1 MDGRPFFVL
10 SCAVDPG
17 LLTNVARADCPT
29 AQGRWAQR
37 FVDMPRRTR
46 GRRIPTS
53 FGSFH
58 AGLANKL
65 GKNKTMGKA
74 HHVSLLL
81 RQAISIIAHPVLGN
95 SGTAPELETA
105 WRSLVYCLC
114 AIRRAVRRFVVD
126 RDT

>member
-29 AQGRWAQR
+29 AQGRCAQR

-65 GKNKTMGKA
+65 GKNKTMGRNIT
-74 HHVSLLL
+74 SLLFAKL
-81 RQAISIIAHPVLGN
+81 FDNRA
-95 SGTAPELETA
+95 SGVGE
-105 WRSLVYCLC
+105 
-114 AIRRAVRRFVVD
+114 
-126 RDT
+126 